1 MKGLLKEK
9 AMLKGFVHVQ
19 LGRDKDGKIIIEGD
33 SGWIE
38 NQIVNLGWQ
47 DYILALIG
55 GVNGSK
61 QVSRAI
67 LGTGG
72 VPASNATAVPG
83 ETARSSS
90 INAVTSGSFTLQ
102 FTTQWASGDHPGG
115 TPDIDVA
122 GLINDTASG
131 GTIMCGQSFDSS
143 TWNSNQGV
151 SLTYEIQ
158 KA

>member
-1 MKGLLKEK
+1 MVAKD
-9 AMLKGFVHVQ
+9 AVQLKGFLHIQ
-19 LGRDKDGKIIIEGD
+19 LGRDKDGELIIEGD
-33 SGWIE
+33 SGWVE

-47 DYILALIG
+47 DYILASIG
-55 GVNGSK
+55 SVAGSK
-61 QVSRAI
+61 YVKRAI

-72 VPASNATAVPG
+72 APASNATAISG
-83 ETARSSS
+83 ETTRSSS
-90 INAVTSGSFTLQ
+90 INAVTSGSFTLR
-102 FTTQWASGDHPGG
+102 FTTQWASGAHPGG
-115 TPDIDVA
+115 TPDINVA

-131 GTIMCGQSFDSS
+131 GTILCGQSFTSS

>member
-1 MKGLLKEK
+1 MKDSL
-9 AMLKGFVHVQ
+9 AVKGF
-19 LGRDKDGKIIIEGD
+19 LRLKIGHEKNGFTIVDGD
-33 SGWIE
+33 SGWIQ

-47 DYILALIG
+47 DYILASIG
-55 GVNGSK
+55 GVSGSK
-61 QVSRAI
+61 QVGRAI

-72 VPASNATAVPG
+72 APASNATAVPN

-90 INAVTSGSFTLQ
+90 INAVTSGSFTLR

-115 TPDIDVA
+115 TPDINVA

-131 GTIMCGQSFDSS
+131 GTILCGQSFDSS

-151 SLTYEIQ
+151 SLTYELQ